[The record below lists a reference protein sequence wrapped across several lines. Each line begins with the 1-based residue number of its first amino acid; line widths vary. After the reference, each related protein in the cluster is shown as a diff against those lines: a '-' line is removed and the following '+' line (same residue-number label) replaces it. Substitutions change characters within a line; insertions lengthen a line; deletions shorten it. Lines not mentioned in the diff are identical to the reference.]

1 MPAAGESDNINVMA
15 TPIMTPMRIFESLRA
30 YQQTAALRA
39 AIELDIFTA
48 IAEGAT
54 KAAEIAKRCRAS
66 ERGVRI
72 LCDTIVTDGLL
83 TKSGDQYGCAPDAAM
98 FLDRRS
104 PACIASVAD
113 FLVTPELV
121 TGSLSLADCVRKGGT
136 VLPGEGQVAPDN
148 PFWVLFARAMAPMMA
163 LPAREMAELVAAS
176 GPLRVLDIAAGH
188 GIFGIAIAQKNSHA
202 EVVAVDWKAVLEVAK
217 ENAVKAGIADRWK
230 ALPGSAFDVDFGGAY
245 DVILITNFLHHFDA
259 ATNERFL
266 RRVHAALKPGGK
278 AVTLEFCPNDDRVT
292 PLTPARFAVTML
304 QGTEGGDAYTFR
316 ELDGIFRRAGFGKST
331 QHVLPSEQSVI
342 VTER

>member
-1 MPAAGESDNINVMA
+1 
-15 TPIMTPMRIFESLRA
+15 MRIFESLRA

-48 IAEGAT
+48 IGEGAT
-54 KAAEIAKRCRAS
+54 TAAAIAKRCNAS

-83 TKSGDQYGCAPDAAM
+83 NKIDGEYACAPDAVL

-113 FLVTPELV
+113 FLATEETI

-136 VLPGEGQVAPDN
+136 VQPGEGSVEPDN

-163 LPAREMAELVAAS
+163 IPAKAMAEQVA
-176 GPLRVLDIAAGH
+176 GRGRIRVLDIAAGH
-188 GIFGIAIAQKNSHA
+188 GVFGIAVAQQNPQA
-202 EVVAVDWKAVLEVAK
+202 DITAVDWKAVLEVAN
-217 ENAVKAGIADRWK
+217 ENAVKAGVVDRWH
-230 ALPGSAFDVDFGGAY
+230 ALPGSAFDVDFGAGY
-245 DVILITNFLHHFDA
+245 DIVLLANFLHHFDP

-266 RRVHAALKPGGK
+266 RKVHAALKPGGK
-278 AVTLEFCPNDDRVT
+278 AVTLEFCPNDDRVS
-292 PLTPARFAVTML
+292 PLTPARFAITML
-304 QGTEGGDAYTFR
+304 QSTAHGDAYTFR
-316 ELDGIFRRAGFGKST
+316 ELREMFRQAGFASST
-331 QHVLPSEQSVI
+331 QHMLPSEQSVI
-342 VTER
+342 VTMK